1 MENWNAESSSF
12 WRLTEVLEFEEGMV
26 VYIYKIT
33 LEKTKFLSRMQIHSC
48 GVLCWKLLSFFF
60 TFEPYSFDWKQYLT
74 YKESIIFSIS
84 SNLLQAYWEMAAY
97 QKYQRYEKYQIYS
110 CLKVHLEP
118 YPELRTGFYGQF
130 VLLRNLQW
138 LAFASYAV
146 KPYDAKVLSACH
158 EKIF

>member
-1 MENWNAESSSF
+1 M
-12 WRLTEVLEFEEGMV
+12 
-26 VYIYKIT
+26 K
-33 LEKTKFLSRMQIHSC
+33 
-48 GVLCWKLLSFFF
+48 CWKLFILEAYGGPGIRGRHGRLYLQDNIRKNEIFITNADSFLWSFMLKIIKFFF
-60 TFEPYSFDWKQYLT
+60 TFESYSFDWKQYLI

-84 SNLLQAYWEMAAY
+84 SNLLQAYREMAAY